1 SGDGSGHERCQKYLA
16 QIFDRG
22 SGFGLTLGLEPIWDM
37 ICIVK
42 TNFIY
47 SYWIQ
52 FQGYMVKALTHI
64 LKLLSSNRKC
74 WFNSFLNSLIDTM
87 SIWGFW
93 DKTHNIVISVL
104 GPLEA

>member
-22 SGFGLTLGLEPIWDM
+22 SGFGLTLGLEPIWDT

-52 FQGYMVKALTHI
+52 FQGKTRTIY
-64 LKLLSSNRKC
+64 
-74 WFNSFLNSLIDTM
+74 LIYCSTM
-87 SIWGFW
+87 SIAHFVLQLY
-93 DKTHNIVISVL
+93 KNVIKRYICGALHVIYSSL
-104 GPLEA
+104 SPGMETK